1 MPVTR
6 SEQGLSGPDSI
17 VQPSPSAERRER
29 LAREGEEL
37 TPAAE
42 SVDGE
47 LDGEE
52 AVRAKVEDFV
62 EAVGKGG
69 APPSSEQISAWRS
82 ALVQCEKLQLCEL
95 IDELQLEVSLNTAIA
110 SSVEVLVDLLLEHEV
125 AKRPP
130 PPPDEAEET
139 KALLRAILEKQV
151 EQSNELRATRA
162 DLLAVQ
168 ETNAALA
175 AELRITKVE
184 LHKKAVAGGWA
195 AGGAPK
201 LDADD
206 PFSDPDDGKSYVSHY
221 DSDKPKADGS
231 VSFNPHQVPP
241 RRKGASVKPHLLVDL
256 ETTGCGETLKA
267 KASKEAFQEFRVLKS
282 ALSYLWDAKEYL
294 SEWARPFGTNDNS
307 KLAVETLANSLNA
320 IYDILNSQK
329 VLIEIKTKLKSDN
342 PGSYSLS
349 PENVD
354 LLKALELKGS
364 TFNDAFGIE
373 GDTPDL
379 LFNFLGTYEKKRR
392 AASLQHLTKT
402 AGKAATAKPKPLRA
416 GPNYV
421 PKDKDK
427 PKHGGASKN

>member
-175 AELRITKVE
+175 AELRITKLE
-184 LHKKAVAGGWA
+184 LQNKAVA
-195 AGGAPK
+195 
-201 LDADD
+201 
-206 PFSDPDDGKSYVSHY
+206 
-221 DSDKPKADGS
+221 
-231 VSFNPHQVPP
+231 
-241 RRKGASVKPHLLVDL
+241 
-256 ETTGCGETLKA
+256 
-267 KASKEAFQEFRVLKS
+267 
-282 ALSYLWDAKEYL
+282 
-294 SEWARPFGTNDNS
+294 
-307 KLAVETLANSLNA
+307 
-320 IYDILNSQK
+320 K
-329 VLIEIKTKLKSDN
+329 VLIEIKTKLK
-342 PGSYSLS
+342 
-349 PENVD
+349 
-354 LLKALELKGS
+354 
-364 TFNDAFGIE
+364 
-373 GDTPDL
+373 
-379 LFNFLGTYEKKRR
+379 
-392 AASLQHLTKT
+392 
-402 AGKAATAKPKPLRA
+402 
-416 GPNYV
+416 
-421 PKDKDK
+421 
-427 PKHGGASKN
+427 

>member
-82 ALVQCEKLQLCEL
+82 ALVQCEKLHLCEL

-139 KALLRAILEKQV
+139 KALLRAILEKQ
-151 EQSNELRATRA
+151 
-162 DLLAVQ
+162 
-168 ETNAALA
+168 
-175 AELRITKVE
+175 AE
-184 LHKKAVAGGWA
+184 
-195 AGGAPK
+195 
-201 LDADD
+201 
-206 PFSDPDDGKSYVSHY
+206 KSL
-221 DSDKPKADGS
+221 
-231 VSFNPHQVPP
+231 SF
-241 RRKGASVKPHLLVDL
+241 K
-256 ETTGCGETLKA
+256 
-267 KASKEAFQEFRVLKS
+267 FRV
-282 ALSYLWDAKEYL
+282 A
-294 SEWARPFGTNDNS
+294 
-307 KLAVETLANSLNA
+307 
-320 IYDILNSQK
+320 
-329 VLIEIKTKLKSDN
+329 
-342 PGSYSLS
+342 
-349 PENVD
+349 
-354 LLKALELKGS
+354 KGS
-364 TFNDAFGIE
+364 TKHKHNLSFHWPPESIPALI
-373 GDTPDL
+373 
-379 LFNFLGTYEKKRR
+379 
-392 AASLQHLTKT
+392 AAMESYAQ
-402 AGKAATAKPKPLRA
+402 LRA
-416 GPNYV
+416 RLGCTHDQYWRLPWEAKKLVSADFGKMLARSLARRGLSAPKGFVYSMHSVRAGAQSAAAAIGVTVVTIRHQGGYV
-421 PKDKDK
+421 PGSNVPEQKYID
-427 PKHGGASKN
+427 PSCPPSPAAVLFFGWLRPSPSS